1 MPPALQTPAPGPAP
15 AVRQATAREFFA
27 IVFRRKWLIAGLFI
41 VSSLTVLA
49 IAISTP
55 NIFISTARI
64 LIKRGEQQ
72 SMLVPYRQVTDD
84 WESEMASD
92 VAIVRSNPVIVRA
105 REILA
110 AESPGHAPAL
120 IAGNVDA
127 DVMGK
132 SNVITIGY
140 EDADPKV
147 AQRVCD
153 ALVRSYIDYR
163 QNVLTLSYPEGFF
176 GRELAQVRKDLEDW
190 TERRRRFANQSH
202 VANAGDQTRSL
213 LNNLGD
219 LQRRRSEL
227 DAELS
232 QVRSTYSAMEDMRTR
247 PDAAVPPLSG
257 EGQGEDALGEM
268 KRRVIEQEARVAV
281 LRERYRDDSP
291 EVVNANETLET
302 LRGLLAREVAARMDL
317 STARIKGL
325 ESAISG
331 LDRSIASTQAQ
342 ISAMPDIETKIAE
355 MDREIEVLRQRYQS
369 LSQDADQAR
378 VTKNTSTTVSIV
390 LLSPAGM
397 GTSKTSRDYVRLA
410 LAPVFSL
417 VIGIGLAFFLDGLDA
432 TVRTASQAEEAIDL
446 PVLATIDDRRRRAG
460 R

>member
-1 MPPALQTPAPGPAP
+1 MPNPYPTPTPAGAP

-27 IVFRRKWLIAGLFI
+27 IVFRRKWLIAGLFV
-41 VSSLTVLA
+41 VSTLTVLV
-49 IAISTP
+49 IALSTP
-55 NIFISTARI
+55 NIFVSNARI

-72 SMLVPYRQVTDD
+72 SMLVPYRQITDD

-110 AESPGHAPAL
+110 SETPGHAPAL
-120 IAGNVDA
+120 IAANVDA

-153 ALVRSYIDYR
+153 AIVRSYIDYR
-163 QNVLTLSYPEGFF
+163 QNVLTLSYPESFF
-176 GRELAQVRKDLEDW
+176 GRELASVRKDLEDW
-190 TERRRRFANQSH
+190 AERRRRFANENH
-202 VANAGDQTRSL
+202 IADAGDQTRGL
-213 LNNLGD
+213 LNSLGD
-219 LQRRRSEL
+219 LERRRSDL
-227 DAELS
+227 DAELA
-232 QVRSTYSAMEDMRTR
+232 QARSTYTTMQEMRTR
-247 PDAAVPPLSG
+247 PDVAMPSLSG
-257 EGQGEDALGEM
+257 EGPGEDALGEM
-268 KRRVIEQEARVAV
+268 KRRVLEQEARVAV

-291 EVVNANETLET
+291 EVTNANETLET
-302 LRGLLAREVAARMDL
+302 LRGLLAREVATRMDL

-325 ESAISG
+325 ESAIAG
-331 LDRSIASTQAQ
+331 LDRSIATTQAQ
-342 ISAMPDIETKIAE
+342 IAAMPDLETKLAE
-355 MDREIEVLRQRYQS
+355 MDREIDVLKQRYQS

-390 LLSPAGM
+390 LLSPAGTA
-397 GTSKTSRDYVRLA
+397 TSKTSRDYVRLA

-417 VIGIGLAFFLDGLDA
+417 LIGVGLAFFLDGLDA

-446 PVLATIDDRRRRAG
+446 PVLATIDDRRRRSG
-460 R
+460 E